1 LVAVFA
7 VKVVVAIKI
16 VLSVVTV
23 IIVEDFQTI
32 ERVMDMMMVLI
43 LYHQYLSLSV

>member
-1 LVAVFA
+1 LVAVF
-7 VKVVVAIKI
+7 VIKVVVAIKI